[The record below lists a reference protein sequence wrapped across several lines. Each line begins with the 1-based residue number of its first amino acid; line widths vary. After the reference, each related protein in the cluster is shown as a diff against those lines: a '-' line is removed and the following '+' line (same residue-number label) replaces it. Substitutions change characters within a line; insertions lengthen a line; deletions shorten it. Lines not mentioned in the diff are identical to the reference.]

1 MQKSTKTSKIRLF
14 AAMLFAFVLLTAA
27 TLSVGAFGYEDNYFY
42 VNSETGDDHADGYSA
57 DTAVKT
63 FTQACRY
70 AVSSG
75 AEKAYIVFTN
85 EYSIPSTVKELSHP
99 NTEFVITTKDA
110 TTDYAETNGAKIVYG
125 SGLRWYLNGDT
136 TFDNLLFTYTKSIV
150 FVAQYN
156 HITFGENFVNTR
168 IDDANNVIYIV
179 GGYQSPLDDCIN
191 NLDSHITIKG
201 GDFDYVIGG
210 SRQKGTGASGITFT
224 GTHYLEVE
232 GGTIEKL
239 FGASYAN
246 QINTAAVINISGG
259 DIGAFY
265 VAGDATRRFEQD
277 ATVTITGGKIGEM
290 HVNNVVGAA
299 TVYLLGGS
307 VGSMDV
313 TFGSTEIAT
322 MERKANKDDTLYYDA
337 HYYTKEQIAAFS
349 DGFEVV
355 ENVSKIY
362 VKDGGTGAGTSESDA
377 TSYENAIKLAAES
390 DSVIVIA
397 GLVTLNN
404 FVEPAHENEIVIEG
418 LTSTS
423 TLKIEGT
430 YTFSGKTSFRN
441 MRLSGTA
448 TLDASNGAVA
458 IENTVGNYHTYNIV
472 GSAELYTGTYAS
484 VTAAGNVYVD
494 GATVTSITGGTDTL
508 SVEVVSG
515 TVGTI
520 KTTDTSVK
528 NANISISGGTVDK
541 VVFNNVTSSLSYLL
555 YGGTVKAYEVSG
567 TNVTGALKMGEGYT
581 TDALGAAAAIFE
593 VDNTVVYY
601 LKDGGTGNGTSVT
614 AAGGSLPDAF
624 AAIGNNDGVIVV
636 CGSYDIPVYSST
648 GSGFVVPEHTGE
660 ILITSVYDGVDY
672 RKTSGACV
680 NILQNIYLG
689 GDIKIDGLDLV
700 CKKSYGGILA
710 AYHNLYIGADVNCY
724 YGGSVTTYPSVVGGT
739 YLAVENVSGSVTIN
753 GGTWQ
758 RVRLGNSTGVPVNA
772 SLDMTING
780 GTFLEKIAIS
790 TTSTHSGG
798 DLSLT
803 VNGGT
808 FNAGIVGASMT
819 SDDYSCT
826 ANMSVTLN
834 GGTVYGKVVPTDTK
848 YGTFHGTWS
857 VTLSGGDFAH
867 ISDIKGTADVNG
879 DMTSTLYVSENLDI
893 NEELTGT
900 YSFTSLVRNSPNGA
914 DPWLFYHDGFYYYIA
929 TAAGNGLQLV
939 KAANLGDL
947 ANATSTQIYKPEKGH
962 EWSAHLWSPE
972 IHYFS
977 PEEIGEEYAGWY
989 CFLGS
994 QPDDAWHA
1002 ANGEVDDPAGFGE
1015 QRAYVIKCLT
1025 DDLTGPWGNPI
1036 TGEANVPQKIQF
1048 PDSDFNVNELTGGCS
1063 VITING
1069 TKYITFIS
1077 EVGRETSGTS
1087 NFNFYQTINIA
1098 KFTNPWTIEGQPQV
1112 ICKPDYDWEKGGSE
1126 DGIHPQVVEGSTAV
1140 YGPNGEVYIIYS
1152 GSGYWTAKYQLGQLT
1167 YIGGPNGDPTD
1178 INNWS
1183 KKPTSIFS
1191 QSAELTGCGHASYV
1205 TDTDGQGW
1213 ICYHAYPKGDKS
1225 RRAYV
1230 EPYYFTDEGVVIGD
1244 GSGHPAKMDTVYTAN
1259 LNPLPVAE
1267 RVSDFDKTE
1276 TVKATFAFA
1285 RDYDGRFTDVTTSHW
1300 FYSYVENAYE
1310 LKLANGTSDTKFS
1323 PDNTFTVAQAL
1334 TAAVNIH
1341 SIYNGKTVR
1350 ATASGEAWYAPYVEY
1365 CVENGIITEGQFTN
1379 MDANIT
1385 RGDMAIVF
1393 ANILPEEEYADIRS
1407 GSNPD
1412 VTSDMACYE
1421 AVAKL
1426 YKAGI
1431 VGGDSG
1437 TGNYRPGDSIKRS
1450 EACVIFT
1457 RIAMKSARA
1466 N

>member
-1 MQKSTKTSKIRLF
+1 MQKSTKTTKFRLL
-14 AAMLFAFVLLTAA
+14 AVMLFAFVMLMAVA
-27 TLSVGAFGYEDNYFY
+27 TISVGAYSDGEYFY
-42 VNSETGDDHADGYSA
+42 VNSENGDDHADGYTA

-70 AVSSG
+70 AISSG
-75 AEKAYIVFTN
+75 AEKAYIVITN

-99 NTEFVITTKDA
+99 STEFVITTKDD

-136 TFDNLLFTYTKSIV
+136 TFDDILFTYTKSIV

-168 IDDANNVIYIV
+168 IDDADNVVYIV
-179 GGYQSPLDDCIN
+179 GGYQSPLDDCVN

-224 GTHYLEVE
+224 GTHYVEVE
-232 GGTIEKL
+232 GGYILKL

-246 QINTAAVINISGG
+246 QINTAGVINISGG
-259 DIGAFY
+259 EIGAFY
-265 VAGDATRRFEQD
+265 VAGDATRRFEED

-299 TVYLLGGS
+299 NVYLLGGS
-307 VGSMDV
+307 VGSLDV
-313 TFGSTEIAT
+313 TFASTDIAT

-337 HYYTKEQIAAFS
+337 HYYTKEQIAAFGE
-349 DGFEVV
+349 GFEKV

-362 VKDGGTGAGTSESDA
+362 VKDGATGNGTSEADA
-377 TSYENAIKLAAES
+377 TSYENALKIAAES
-390 DSVIVIA
+390 DSVIVIL
-397 GLVTLNN
+397 GSVTLTD
-404 FVEPAHENEIVIEG
+404 FAEPAHGNEIVVEG
-418 LTSTS
+418 ATSTS
-423 TLKIEGT
+423 TIKIQGT
-430 YTFSGKTSFRN
+430 YTFGGTTKFRN

-448 TLDASNGAVA
+448 TLDATNGSAV
-458 IENTVGNYHTYNIV
+458 IESSVGNYHTYNII
-472 GSAELYTGTYAS
+472 GSAKLYTGTYAS
-484 VTAAGNVYVD
+484 ISAAGNVYVD
-494 GATVTSITGGTDTL
+494 GATVTNITGGTDTL
-508 SVEVVSG
+508 SVEVVSCS
-515 TVGTI
+515 VGTI
-520 KTTDTSVK
+520 TTTDTSIK
-528 NANISISGGTVDK
+528 NASISVSGGTVDK
-541 VVFNNVTSSLSYLL
+541 IVWNNVTSSLSYLL

-567 TNVTGALKMGEGYT
+567 KNVTGALKMGDGFT
-581 TDALGAAAAIFE
+581 TDSLGAAASIFE
-593 VDNTVVYY
+593 IDNTVVYY
-601 LKDGGTGNGTSVT
+601 LKDGASGNGTSAT
-614 AAGGSLPDAF
+614 AAGGSLADAF
-624 AAIGNNDGVIVV
+624 AAIGNNDGIIVV
-636 CGSYDIPVYSST
+636 CGSYDIPVLSST
-648 GSGFVVPEHTGE
+648 GSGFIVPAHSGE

-672 RKTSGACV
+672 RETNGACI

-689 GDIKIDGLDLV
+689 GDLKIDGVDLV

-710 AYHNLYIGADVNCY
+710 VYHNLYIGADVNCS

-739 YLAVENVSGSVTIN
+739 YEAVSNVSGTVTVN

-758 RVRLGNSTGVPVNA
+758 RTRLGNSTGIPQNA
-772 SLDMTING
+772 DLTMIING
-780 GTFLEKIAIS
+780 GTFIEKVTLGT
-790 TTSTHSGG
+790 TTSHSGN
-798 DLSLT
+798 LSLVVNGGTFQAGIVGTSMAGAYTYDGSMSIT

-808 FNAGIVGASMT
+808 IYGKIVATDLTTGT
-819 SDDYSCT
+819 LNGTY
-826 ANMSVTLN
+826 SVTLN
-834 GGTVYGKVVPTDTK
+834 GG
-848 YGTFHGTWS
+848 
-857 VTLSGGDFAH
+857 DFSH
-867 ISDIKGTADVNG
+867 VSDIKGTEGVSGN
-879 DMTSTLYVSENLDI
+879 MTSTVYISENLDI

-939 KAANLGDL
+939 KAANIGDL
-947 ANATSTQIYKPEKGH
+947 ATATSTQIYKPEKGH
-962 EWSAHLWSPE
+962 EYSAHLWSPE

-977 PEEIGEEYAGWY
+977 AEEIGEEYAGWY

-1002 ANGEVDDPAGFGE
+1002 ANGEVEDPAGFGE

-1036 TGEANVPQKIQF
+1036 TGEVNVPQKIAF

-1077 EVGRETSGTS
+1077 EVGRETSGTA
-1087 NFNFYQTINIA
+1087 NYNFYQTINIA

-1112 ICKPDYDWEKGGSE
+1112 ICKPDYDWEKGGSA
-1126 DGIHPQVVEGSTAV
+1126 DGIHPEVVEGATAV

-1152 GSGYWTAKYQLGQLT
+1152 GSGYWTSMYQLGQLT
-1167 YIGGPNGDPTD
+1167 YIGGADGDPTD
-1178 INNWS
+1178 ASNWE

-1191 QSAELTGCGHASYV
+1191 QSSELTGCGHASYV

-1213 ICYHAYPKGDKS
+1213 ICYHAYPKGDS
-1225 RRAYV
+1225 NRRAYV
-1230 EPYYFTDEGVVIGD
+1230 EPYYFNEEGVVIGN
-1244 GSGHPAKMDTVYTAN
+1244 GSGHPASMDTVYTVN
-1259 LNPLPVAE
+1259 VNPLPIAD
-1267 RVSDFDKTE
+1267 RISGFANTAS
-1276 TVKATFAFA
+1276 VKPTFAYE
-1285 RDYDGRFTDVTTSHW
+1285 REYDGRFTDVTTSHW

-1334 TAAVNIH
+1334 TAAANIH
-1341 SIYNGKTVR
+1341 TIYYGKTVR
-1350 ATASGEAWYAPYVEY
+1350 AAQSGEAWYTPYVEY
-1365 CVENGIITEGQFTN
+1365 CTENGIITAGQFDN

-1393 ANILPEEEYADIRS
+1393 ANILPDSEYADIRS

-1437 TGNYRPGDSIKRS
+1437 TGNYRPADSIKRS

-1457 RIAMKSARA
+1457 RIALKNARA